1 MAEGRTGGPD
11 HPLAP
16 LGGGNQRTARARWHL
31 LLLLIPFVAL
41 LYPAFYAGSAPRLW
55 GIPFFIWYQFAWVI
69 GGVIVTVAV
78 YAIDRGITRG
88 TR

>member
-1 MAEGRTGGPD
+1 MAEGRSGDPDDDVAPRGGEVRLP
-11 HPLAP
+11 
-16 LGGGNQRTARARWHL
+16 RARWHL

-41 LYPAFYAGSAPRLW
+41 LYPAFYAGAAPRLW

-78 YAIDRGITRG
+78 YAIDRGMSRDQ
-88 TR
+88 R